1 VAAAEEEEDAG
12 NELKEGRKEHLKGMQ
27 ASLAQ
32 LKEQLKSGDKAN
44 PRAKRETRTVR
55 KDK

>member
-1 VAAAEEEEDAG
+1 MAAAEEEEDAG